1 MGQLLNTKPGKVIQ
15 TVDVLFDFTTQ
26 RGKVVRR
33 GRCLKR
39 FIAERIAL
47 RNCFIPRARGTCL
60 ISAFFIFISSPL
72 TGLGDVRLKLPS
84 WGFWISPRTRSGS
97 KGKSPHFDQPDLM
110 FLGVIAIARARLYRR
125 VKCCFPTM
133 LAPPRYNCSTCLRY
147 AAFSGLK
154 TATSQG

>member
-1 MGQLLNTKPGKVIQ
+1 MGQLLNTKSEKVIQ
-15 TVDVLFDFTTQ
+15 TVNVLFDFITQ

-84 WGFWISPRTRSGS
+84 WWVLSPPG
-97 KGKSPHFDQPDLM
+97 Q
-110 FLGVIAIARARLYRR
+110 RLR
-125 VKCCFPTM
+125 
-133 LAPPRYNCSTCLRY
+133 
-147 AAFSGLK
+147 
-154 TATSQG
+154 